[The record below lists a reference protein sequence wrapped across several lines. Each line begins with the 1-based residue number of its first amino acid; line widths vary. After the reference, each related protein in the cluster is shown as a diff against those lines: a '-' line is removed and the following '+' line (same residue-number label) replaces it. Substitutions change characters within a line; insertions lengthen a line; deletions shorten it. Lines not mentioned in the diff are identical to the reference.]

1 MSATRKT
8 TRGRSSSKT
17 TSRSGAGRS
26 TTSRSTTRRTT
37 MRRRTTRR
45 RTTPKVATT
54 IGSALGLLIVTAL
67 TRMTWPQRLGLVAV
81 VLVAGLAYI
90 LWSNRAEIA
99 SAAAG
104 SAAPSDPSTL
114 AGLAVDGASAPG
126 DDTCDGSP
134 QDSPSSDSGPSDSG
148 PSDAGSSD
156 CSTDSSTSD

>member
-1 MSATRKT
+1 
-8 TRGRSSSKT
+8 
-17 TSRSGAGRS
+17 
-26 TTSRSTTRRTT
+26 

-45 RTTPKVATT
+45 RTTPTVATT

-104 SAAPSDPSTL
+104 SAAPIDPSTL
-114 AGLAVDGASAPG
+114 AGLPVDGASAPG
-126 DDTCDGSP
+126 DHTCDDSP
-134 QDSPSSDSGPSDSG
+134 QDYPSSDSGPSDSG